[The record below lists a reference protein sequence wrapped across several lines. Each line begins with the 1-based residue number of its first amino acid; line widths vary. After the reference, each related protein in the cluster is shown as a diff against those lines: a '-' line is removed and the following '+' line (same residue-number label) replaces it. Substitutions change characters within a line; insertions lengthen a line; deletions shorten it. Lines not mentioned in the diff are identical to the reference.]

1 MNIQKI
7 FQALEEDSENSAQ
20 GIICQELESQGYR
33 LKMNGIDVDSD
44 GFFEGAYKEIEK
56 DLTPIKITLFKE
68 GKKEQEF
75 RIEFIEFHE
84 IIIKK

>member
-1 MNIQKI
+1 MNTEKI
-7 FQALEEDSENSAQ
+7 FQALEDDSENSAH

-56 DLTPIKITLFKE
+56 DINPIKITLFK
-68 GKKEQEF
+68 GGIKEQEF
-75 RIEFIEFHE
+75 SIEFIEFHE
-84 IIIKK
+84 IIIRK